1 MGKRR
6 HAVVTGGASGLG
18 LGCAGH
24 LRRLG
29 FDVTLAD
36 VDRAASSLAVSGLAL
51 LPGDGALHTLA
62 LDLADPE
69 SIAAA
74 KKALCDG
81 GQPIDLL
88 INNAGIYP
96 PARRRFSS
104 DGQEL
109 SFAIGHLGHFRLT
122 HALWP
127 LLEDAPAAR
136 VVSISSLVQRHA
148 RINFDDL
155 SWQQGYEPIRAYQQ
169 TKLACL
175 LFARELQRRLALR
188 GHRISSYA
196 AHPGVCRT
204 HIGRNRPRNELDSA
218 WQRFATAALAVGLRY
233 VGQSPEQGARSV
245 IAVATTDEF
254 PPGSFAGPG
263 WLNESFGRPV
273 LIAPGAAASDPAQGE
288 KLWALSEQ
296 LTGLRWD
303 VLMKPKRGKTS

>member
-18 LGCAGH
+18 FGCATH

-36 VDRAASSLAVSGLAL
+36 IDRAASTRAIRGLTL
-51 LPGDGALHTLA
+51 IPGDGALRTQT
-62 LDLADPE
+62 LDLADPQ
-69 SIAAA
+69 SIAALA
-74 KKALCDG
+74 QALCDSG
-81 GQPIDLL
+81 EPIDLL

-96 PARRRFSS
+96 PALRRVTA
-104 DGQEL
+104 DEQEL

-155 SWQQGYEPIRAYQQ
+155 SWQHGYEPIRAYQQ

-175 LFARELQRRLALR
+175 
-188 GHRISSYA
+188 
-196 AHPGVCRT
+196 
-204 HIGRNRPRNELDSA
+204 
-218 WQRFATAALAVGLRY
+218 
-233 VGQSPEQGARSV
+233 
-245 IAVATTDEF
+245 
-254 PPGSFAGPG
+254 
-263 WLNESFGRPV
+263 
-273 LIAPGAAASDPAQGE
+273 
-288 KLWALSEQ
+288 
-296 LTGLRWD
+296 
-303 VLMKPKRGKTS
+303 